1 MPGSRRAVDRGPIPL
16 DSGLDAGLDSGL
28 DSGLDAG
35 LDSGPA
41 GGFVVRPVH
50 APGAETVEF
59 KACERRR
66 LRGVP
71 GDDVHTAM
79 PAGQATPVPP
89 WPQ

>member
-1 MPGSRRAVDRGPIPL
+1 MTVVPALATDPTMPGARRVVDRDPVP
-16 DSGLDAGLDSGL
+16 LDAGL
-28 DSGLDAG
+28 
-35 LDSGPA
+35 A
-41 GGFVVRPVH
+41 GGFVVRRVH
-50 APGAETVEF
+50 PPGAEPIEI

-71 GDDVHTAM
+71 GSEVHTAM